1 MYPGAHARTHPD
13 RIAVRIG
20 DGPGVTYQ
28 ELDDRSVRLARELRG
43 RGLQI
48 GDGVAILAEN
58 HERYFEIYW
67 AAVRSGFYVTAINRH
82 STPDEAA
89 YIMADSGS
97 RVLVCSH
104 GMRETAAGLLPL
116 LDDGVHRLMFD
127 GVIAG
132 VEPYEEL
139 LARQPAGDL
148 EDEPR
153 GQLMLYSSGTTGRP
167 KGVKRALTGLRVDDP
182 AAARSSGLARK
193 ITSIDEDSVYLV
205 PAPLYH
211 AAAFNWSIAVQEIG
225 GTVVVMPKW
234 DPEEFLALIERQ
246 RITHSQVVPTMMVR
260 LLKLDPEIRT
270 RHDLS
275 SLKGLLHSA
284 APCPVDI
291 KREMLEWLG
300 PIVDEYYTGTE
311 GLGVTFV
318 AARDWAARPGTVGRS
333 VTGPIH
339 ICDDDGAELPV
350 GEVGTVYFEREGAPF
365 GYHNDEA
372 KTANAL
378 HPNHPTWST
387 IGDMGR
393 LDSDGY
399 LYLTDRKAFMIISGG
414 VNIYP
419 AEIEGRMIMHP
430 AVADVA
436 VFGLPDADMGEYVHA
451 VVQPADGVAATPE
464 LAAEIL
470 EFARAGLSRF
480 KVPRVLDF
488 RDELP
493 RLESGKL
500 RKDVLRATY
509 LPG

>member
-13 RIAVRIG
+13 RVAVRMG
-20 DGPGVTYQ
+20 SGPGLTYK
-28 ELDDRSVRLARELRG
+28 ELDERSIQLAREFRE
-43 RGLQI
+43 RGLQV
-48 GDGVAILAEN
+48 GDGVAIVAEN
-58 HERYFEIYW
+58 HVRFFEVYW
-67 AAVRSGFYVTAINRH
+67 AAVRSGLYVTAINRH

-89 YIMADSGS
+89 YIMADSGA
-97 RVLVCSH
+97 RVLICSH
-104 GMRETAAGLLPL
+104 GLRETVVGLLPL
-116 LDDGVHRLMFD
+116 LDAGVHRLMFD
-127 GVIAG
+127 GVVDG
-132 VEPYEEL
+132 VEPYEDL
-139 LARQPAGDL
+139 LARQSSEPLD
-148 EDEPR
+148 DEPR

-182 AAARSSGLARK
+182 AAPRNSTLICS
-193 ITSIDEDSVYLV
+193 ITSMDADSVYLV
-205 PAPLYH
+205 PGPLYH

-234 DPEEFLALIERQ
+234 DPEEFLALIERH
-246 RITHSQVVPTMMVR
+246 RVTHTQLVPTMMVR
-260 LLKLDPEIRT
+260 LLKLDPEVRT

-275 SLKGLLHSA
+275 SLEGLLHSA
-284 APCPVDI
+284 APCPVDV
-291 KREMLEWLG
+291 KREMLDWLG

-311 GLGVTFV
+311 GLGVTFI
-318 AARDWAARPGTVGRS
+318 AAQDWVTRPGSVGRS

-339 ICDDDGAELPV
+339 ICGDDGTELAV
-350 GEVGTVYFEREGAPF
+350 GEVGTVYFERQGAPF
-365 GYHNDEA
+365 GYHNDDA
-372 KTANAL
+372 KTANAR
-378 HPNHPTWST
+378 HPDHPTWST

-393 LDSDGY
+393 LDADGY
-399 LYLTDRKAFMIISGG
+399 LYLTDRKAFMIIAGG

-436 VFGLPDADMGEYVHA
+436 VFGLPHADLGEYVHA
-451 VVQPADGVAATPE
+451 VVQPAPGVATTPE
-464 LAAEIL
+464 LAEEIL
-470 EFARAGLSRF
+470 EFTREQLSRF

-500 RKDVLRATY
+500 RKDVLRAEY

>member
-13 RIAVRIG
+13 RIAVRMA
-20 DGPGVTYQ
+20 DGPGITYA
-28 ELDDRSVRLARELRG
+28 ELDERSIRLARELRG
-43 RGLQI
+43 RGLQV
-48 GDGVAILAEN
+48 GDGIAILSEN
-58 HERYFEIYW
+58 HVRFFEVYW
-67 AAVRSGFYVTAINRH
+67 AAVRSGLYITAINRH

-89 YIMADSGS
+89 YIVADSGS
-97 RVLVCSH
+97 KVLICSH
-104 GMRETAAGLLPL
+104 GLRETVGGLLPL
-116 LDDGVHRLMFD
+116 LDDGVRRLMFD
-127 GVIAG
+127 GAIDG

-139 LARQPAGDL
+139 LERQSADPL

-167 KGVKRALTGLRVDDP
+167 KGVKRALTGLRVDDL
-182 AAARSSGLARK
+182 AANRSSGLARM
-193 ITSIDEDSVYLV
+193 ITTIDAESVYLV

-234 DPEEFLALIERQ
+234 DPEEFLALIERH
-246 RITHSQVVPTMMVR
+246 RVTHTQVVPTMMVR
-260 LLKLDPEIRT
+260 LLKLDPEVRT

-275 SLKGLLHSA
+275 SLRGLLHSA
-284 APCPVDI
+284 APCPVDV
-291 KREMLEWLG
+291 KRGMLDWLG

-311 GLGVTFV
+311 GVGVTFI

-333 VTGPIH
+333 VTGVIH
-339 ICDDDGAELPV
+339 VCGDDGAELAT
-350 GEVGTVYFEREGAPF
+350 GEVGVVYFERDENPF
-365 GYHNDEA
+365 NYHNDDA
-372 KTANAL
+372 KTAGAR
-378 HPNHPTWST
+378 HPDRPTWWT

-393 LDSDGY
+393 VDDDGY
-399 LYLTDRKAFMIISGG
+399 LYLTDRKAFMIIAGG

-451 VVQPADGVAATPE
+451 VVQPAEGVVPGPE
-464 LAAEIL
+464 LAAEL
-470 EFARAGLSRF
+470 LAFAREGLSRF

-488 RDELP
+488 KEVLP

-500 RKDVLRATY
+500 RKDVLRAEH
-509 LPG
+509 LPA